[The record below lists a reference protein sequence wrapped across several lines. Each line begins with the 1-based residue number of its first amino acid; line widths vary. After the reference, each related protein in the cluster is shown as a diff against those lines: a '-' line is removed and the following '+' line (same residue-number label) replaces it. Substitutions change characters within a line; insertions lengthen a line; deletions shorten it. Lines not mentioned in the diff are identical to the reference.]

1 MLFMNEFLE
10 EHWDDMR
17 TFLQKVSN
25 PDSELEMARFDGY
38 VDLPL
43 RLAVLHS
50 LLVDIISPM
59 KLETINNLQPLPS
72 ILNQITEHL
81 SPGVPQMRLQQQV
94 QPTEQVPSA
103 PAHRPTP
110 WTRQGQTR
118 KQVARAQ
125 SVPASERHHR
135 HPLKRQT
142 STTELTDTSK
152 PMNISSPDQNMTVKP
167 APAPVPWIIEQ
178 HQINHVQEETSLLD
192 KHAQELSELRLGV
205 EQVTDRELE
214 MAKRLEDF
222 IIVSQE
228 QQTQLQ
234 AELQELRSVLA
245 LREEQLASATFRL
258 GVIEEEREEDERKL
272 SVALAAAERMNV
284 LEEQFAGLLKDM
296 QQLNTAHGDSLRTS

>member
-1 MLFMNEFLE
+1 
-10 EHWDDMR
+10 
-17 TFLQKVSN
+17 
-25 PDSELEMARFDGY
+25 
-38 VDLPL
+38 
-43 RLAVLHS
+43 
-50 LLVDIISPM
+50 M

-81 SPGVPQMRLQQQV
+81 SPDVPQIACSSCEAAKPTYIPPRELSKYSPLNKSLQHL
-94 QPTEQVPSA
+94 PTDP
-103 PAHRPTP
+103 RP
-110 WTRQGQTR
+110 GHAKDKHR
-118 KQVARAQ
+118 KQVTRTQ

-228 QQTQLQ
+228 QQAQLQ
-234 AELQELRSVLA
+234 AELQELRASVLA
-245 LREEQLASATFRL
+245 LREEQLHASPPSGNTHTQGAL